1 MKISQGLIPG
11 IMTLIILSLSNS
23 LMANEHSQM
32 EITGRLNIVV
42 GNGKPT
48 NDIPGYGLVGHYK
61 LSDGWYVGL
70 TLDHSPA
77 FDFERTSSIVGITQ
91 DPAVKDVDAVGT
103 MTQFTAFFE
112 KRYPNEAG
120 NLQWFWNLGA
130 GFASVDFDDVSGPV
144 QGGGTFD
151 ITTSTD
157 TEPLITASVGVQQ
170 RLNESWSARY
180 SLDLEHHFANW
191 QLTDRVSSNTG
202 TIDDYSLYGIRLG
215 INYAF

>member
-77 FDFERTSSIVGITQ
+77 FDFERTPSIVGITQ

-103 MTQFTAFFE
+103 MTQFTAFT
-112 KRYPNEAG
+112 AG
-120 NLQWFWNLGA
+120 
-130 GFASVDFDDVSGPV
+130 
-144 QGGGTFD
+144 
-151 ITTSTD
+151 
-157 TEPLITASVGVQQ
+157 
-170 RLNESWSARY
+170 SW
-180 SLDLEHHFANW
+180 
-191 QLTDRVSSNTG
+191 
-202 TIDDYSLYGIRLG
+202 
-215 INYAF
+215 